1 MEPHKDLRSRF
12 EDKLSRAWELLA
24 EGWRELLSRGG
35 SSLTHFDTSLKTT
48 DPPLANQDFPH
59 WSLLAVETWETA
71 LSVII
76 RMEVPGM
83 RKEDLDISIRSNV
96 LVVRGVKRSEGE
108 HEGRRYS
115 LMERAFGT
123 FERTIP
129 VTHEIDRDS
138 AEVTYKAGVLTVILP
153 KTVPTPPHQLSVS

>member
-1 MEPHKDLRSRF
+1 MEPHKGLRSRL
-12 EDKLSRAWELLA
+12 EDKISRAWELLT
-24 EGWRELLSRGG
+24 EGWRELLSRSG
-35 SSLTHFDTSLKTT
+35 SSLTHFDTSPKTT
-48 DPPLANQDFPH
+48 DSPPAHQDFPH

-83 RKEDLDISIRSNV
+83 KKEDLDISIRSNV

-115 LMERAFGT
+115 LMERAYGT
-123 FERTIP
+123 FERTIS
-129 VTHEIDRDS
+129 VTHEVDRDR
-138 AEVTYKAGVLTVILP
+138 AEVTYQAGVLTVILP
-153 KTVPTPPHQLSVS
+153 KTEPTPPRQLSVS